1 MGENHGRDK
10 AGDHGRDGRG
20 SRGGSGNGWLFE
32 PSFNRSIKLRHAD
45 PRITSDAGALLL
57 READHRLGL
66 TAELA
71 AQLTDPRRADR
82 IRYTQVELLRQ
93 HVYAAALGY
102 AHQDDQDALAH
113 DVAMK
118 LAVWDRP
125 SRQVADERLA
135 SQPSDWR
142 LIERLAEIKS
152 NLAATRAA
160 LAQWVG
166 RHQRAAGQGRMVTHG
181 TLDIDP
187 FPIEVHGK
195 QPGGAYHGYYRKTI
209 YQPLVASFC
218 AAGNFASSRLGEGFV
233 HAILRRGN
241 CGSAESMVRFA
252 RETIRKSRSL
262 ARHLDVRIDAGL
274 VNGRVLD
281 AIDDEGVRFVGR
293 IKKNP
298 VLDGMAAPFLKRPPG
313 RPLKEGDEFAVE
325 LGPYRAESWS
335 RAYRVVL
342 VVIDLPDHKT
352 GMRELFPRCFFLV
365 TNWRTEQRDGWELLA
380 HYRQRGT
387 FEDRLGEFNGAIGA
401 GLSAGS
407 FTANEAG
414 LLLKLLA
421 FNLVGM
427 LRGELEDASG
437 YGWDLKR
444 VQQTVLKAGARV
456 VEHSRRLI
464 VDVARAAGV
473 LWHRLL
479 DRVRRWWRP
488 NGADGSAVWGGAS
501 PRPRRWVPPPRHSH
515 LSLVLRE

>member
-1 MGENHGRDK
+1 MGE
-10 AGDHGRDGRG
+10 DHGRTCQA
-20 SRGGSGNGWLFE
+20 NGWLFE
-32 PSFNRSIKLRHAD
+32 PAFNRSIKLRHAD

-66 TAELA
+66 TADLA
-71 AQLTDPRRADR
+71 AQLVDPRRADR

-93 HVYAAALGY
+93 HLYATALGY

-152 NLAATRAA
+152 NLETTREA
-160 LAQWVG
+160 LAWWVG

-195 QPGGAYHGYYRKTI
+195 QPGGVYHGYYHKTI

-218 AAGNFASSRLGEGFV
+218 AEGSFDSSRLGEGFV

-293 IKKNP
+293 IKNNA
-298 VLDGMAAPFLKRPPG
+298 VLDALAQPYLKRPPG

-342 VVIDLPDHKT
+342 VVVDRPDPKT
-352 GMRELFPRCFFLV
+352 GLRELFPRYFFLV
-365 TNWRTEQRDGWELLA
+365 TNWRTEQRGGWELVE
-380 HYRQRGT
+380 HYRKRGT
-387 FEDRLGEFNGAIGA
+387 FEDRLGEFNGAIGS

-407 FTANEAG
+407 FAANEAS

-421 FNLVGM
+421 FNLAGM

-437 YGWDLKR
+437 CGWDLKR

-473 LWHRLL
+473 LWDRLL
-479 DRVRRWWRP
+479 DRVQRWWRP
-488 NGADGSAVWGGAS
+488 SGVAGVEAWGRAS
-501 PRPRRWVPPPRHSH
+501 PGPRRWIPPPRHAH